1 MAAANAGAANAIMA
15 AVPSKT
21 LLMITSLLVSLG
33 AQSNNVA
40 SIWLLLG
47 NVGAV
52 ILRNCDGAAT
62 TPICSRRCRTLAGK
76 RRGFGLWICQ
86 RFQRFGSR
94 LAEK

>member
-1 MAAANAGAANAIMA
+1 MSAENEGAGNAIRA
-15 AVPSKT
+15 AVRSKT
-21 LLMITSLLVSLG
+21 LLMTTSLLVSPRP
-33 AQSNNVA
+33 QSNNVA

-47 NVGAV
+47 NAGAV
-52 ILRNCDGAAT
+52 ILRTCDGAAT

>member
-1 MAAANAGAANAIMA
+1 MSAANAGAANAIMA
-15 AVPSKT
+15 AVPGKT
-21 LLMITSLLVSLG
+21 LPMTFSLLVSPRP
-33 AQSNNVA
+33 QSNNVA

-47 NVGAV
+47 NAGAV
-52 ILRNCDGAAT
+52 ILRNGDGAAT
-62 TPICSRRCRTLAGK
+62 PPICSRRCRTLAGK